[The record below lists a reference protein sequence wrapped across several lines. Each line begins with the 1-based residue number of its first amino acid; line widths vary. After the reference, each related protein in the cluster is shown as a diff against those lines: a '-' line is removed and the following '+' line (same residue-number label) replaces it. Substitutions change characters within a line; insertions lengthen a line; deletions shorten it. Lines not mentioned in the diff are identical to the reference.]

1 MRGADR
7 LPSPQRFRQSSQD
20 KSPKP
25 SPLFDLSKN
34 RFLHGLGQLINRLS
48 LWRPQVVPHLL
59 RHAGSGRQ
67 RPSRAGRFLSVL
79 LPVWRHEQV
88 DPLQLRIRYVLLTEI
103 PGVRR
108 RFAATLSEDG
118 QVMLEN
124 ARGVILQLMAEAV
137 PMGISW
143 CNSASSGASRTVL
156 EKG

>member
-1 MRGADR
+1 
-7 LPSPQRFRQSSQD
+7 
-20 KSPKP
+20 
-25 SPLFDLSKN
+25 
-34 RFLHGLGQLINRLS
+34 
-48 LWRPQVVPHLL
+48 
-59 RHAGSGRQ
+59 
-67 RPSRAGRFLSVL
+67 VL